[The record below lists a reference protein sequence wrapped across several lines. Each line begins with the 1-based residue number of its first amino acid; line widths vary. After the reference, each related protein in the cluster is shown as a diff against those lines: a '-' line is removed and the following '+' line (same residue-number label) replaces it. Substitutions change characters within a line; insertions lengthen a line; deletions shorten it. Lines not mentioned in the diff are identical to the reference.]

1 MLQECIK
8 EEATEHFARYCA
20 KTEQKGDLC
29 SQAETSGSTWI
40 QTQTGTQ
47 GNNKTRVFGVIGTRC
62 LTADRCLLIYAIV
75 SLEEPEI
82 LDIKVVTVLCLKKL
96 LKLFLEK
103 LSILI
108 ILSSL

>member
-1 MLQECIK
+1 MAALGYRLGQKHK
-8 EEATEHFARYCA
+8 E
-20 KTEQKGDLC
+20 
-29 SQAETSGSTWI
+29 I
-40 QTQTGTQ
+40 I
-47 GNNKTRVFGVIGTRC
+47 RVFGVIDTRC

-103 LSILI
+103 LSLLI
-108 ILSSL
+108 ILSL